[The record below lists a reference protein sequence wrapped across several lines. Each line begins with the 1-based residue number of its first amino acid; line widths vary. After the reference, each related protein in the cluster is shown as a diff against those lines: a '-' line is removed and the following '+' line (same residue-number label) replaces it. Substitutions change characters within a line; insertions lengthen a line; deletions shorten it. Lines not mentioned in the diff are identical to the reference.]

1 MKINFNSRKL
11 RKTVAIISLWVMVL
25 SSTNVSAIVNR
36 TYRDVEEEVKAHAN
50 GNYHKSHYMI
60 EINYTKLESAI
71 NKAVALAN
79 YPVYMDEVYTTERD
93 NFLNELGAYIGFL
106 KKMQLESENDKTQ
119 YAKEYSELM
128 ADKQVSREEKIQKV
142 YLSSGLEKLTT
153 GEAEYI
159 KDRID
164 KLMKKFMDDVSN
176 KNRNNP
182 KLAQYDALY
191 HLDGYSEEQW
201 YYQLDNDLVF
211 KEYATLMARIYN
223 KERQILAILKTSFAS
238 QENEAKEM
246 LELQRNMILNIKG
259 KKLKNN
265 DIYNEEDENWDKKIV
280 NVKMAEE
287 ANLALNDIISEFFK
301 TIGKKR
307 PKNMEKF
314 DYEKYDKVKNNSS
327 KRDEYLNELKRAL
340 EQQVEEASVGMEIKP
355 LEIIKE
361 VPNNSPKWNMDVD
374 AEDDDSLDRITMLT
388 KAQIERLNKLGIN
401 FDNIDFNDK
410 SKVEEII
417 AKLGEENTEE
427 AETASSKATGVEDR
441 DRIEQNTEKEHYEDV
456 KKTEAAAP
464 IAKVENEGSHLV
476 LQGTISKAEDFKVME
491 QNIEIEAKIEET
503 GAVASEQ
510 ASEVKI
516 VEKSEA
522 AQQALRIEQQG
533 KENPPHSII
542 SPVSASD
549 MGQKVSEAKQ
559 VVETREVKV
568 LEEQHTDAEQ
578 TRVEVDDKRASQV
591 IDTAPESIYE
601 RIRFN
606 LPEADSRENL
616 SPRNLNRI
624 HTAIGEFSERSNRTM
639 DMLRNGDKDVSLEDQ
654 EKIKRLISNGGNV
667 RKDLDV
673 ILGAGKEDEVI
684 DKLVEHLKTG
694 SNDLNRIY
702 RQYNP
707 ENKKYEYN
715 Q

>member
-1 MKINFNSRKL
+1 MKINFDSRKL
-11 RKTVAIISLWVMVL
+11 RKTVAIISLWVMIL

-427 AETASSKATGVEDR
+427 AEAASSKATGVEDR

-464 IAKVENEGSHLV
+464 IAKVENEGSNLF

-491 QNIEIEAKIEET
+491 QNIEIEDKTEET
-503 GAVASEQ
+503 VAVASEQ

-516 VEKSEA
+516 VEKSEE
-522 AQQALRIEQQG
+522 AQQALRIEQQ
-533 KENPPHSII
+533 ENPPHSII
-542 SPVSASD
+542 SPVSASG

-559 VVETREVKV
+559 VVETREVQV

-578 TRVEVDDKRASQV
+578 TQVEVDDKRASQV
-591 IDTAPESIYE
+591 IDTALESIYE

-606 LPEADSRENL
+606 LPEVDRRENL
-616 SPRNLNRI
+616 SSSNLDRI

-639 DMLRNGDKDVSLEDQ
+639 DMLRET
-654 EKIKRLISNGGNV
+654 EIKM
-667 RKDLDV
+667 
-673 ILGAGKEDEVI
+673 
-684 DKLVEHLKTG
+684 
-694 SNDLNRIY
+694 
-702 RQYNP
+702 
-707 ENKKYEYN
+707 
-715 Q
+715 